1 LNNNLSFNNFFSR
14 LYTFGVTP
22 VPAVIHRTIVLTAC
36 LLITAACEKTTEQP
50 TVVGQAAGEILN
62 IYTVNYPLAYFARRI
77 GGEFVTVSFPA
88 PAGVDPAIWRPAPQ
102 VILDYQQ
109 ADLILLNGAGYAT
122 WAKQAAL
129 STERMV
135 DTSTLF
141 KDRLI
146 RLESSVKHQHG
157 PEGDAHTH
165 GDTAFTTWLDPE
177 LAALHAE
184 SILAAIVR
192 VRPEHVSE
200 FTANY
205 ELLLTDLQ
213 NLDTELSAAFKQSY
227 DTVIMFSHPVYQYL
241 ARKYGVQASTMHWEP
256 GQPLSAENLQQ
267 LVGTPGSLRL
277 VIWEGQ
283 PLDANIDALSKAG
296 YLSVVFNPAANPTG
310 AKDYL
315 DIMAMNASKLRDM
328 LQ

>member
-1 LNNNLSFNNFFSR
+1 M
-14 LYTFGVTP
+14 
-22 VPAVIHRTIVLTAC
+22 PAVFHRIFVLTAC
-36 LLITAACEKTTEQP
+36 LLVTAACEKATEQP
-50 TVVGQAAGEILN
+50 AVVDPAAGKILN

-77 GGEFVTVSFPA
+77 GGEFVTVNFPA

-109 ADLILLNGAGYAT
+109 ADLILLNGAGYAAWT
-122 WAKQAAL
+122 TQAAL
-129 STERMV
+129 PTERIV

-141 KDRLI
+141 NDRLI

-192 VRPEHVSE
+192 VRPEQVSE

-205 ELLLTDLQ
+205 QSLLTDLQ
-213 NLDTELSAAFKQSY
+213 NLDAKLSAAFKQSY
-227 DTVIMFSHPVYQYL
+227 AAVIIFSHPVYQYL

-256 GQPLSAENLQQ
+256 DQPLAAEDLQK
-267 LVGTPGSLRL
+267 LAETPGSLRL
-277 VIWEGQ
+277 VIWESA
-283 PLDANIDALSKAG
+283 PYEANINALSKAG
-296 YLSVVFNPAANPTG
+296 YQSVVFDPAANPTG
-310 AKDYL
+310 DTDYL
-315 DIMAMNASKLRDM
+315 EIMAMNAVELSDM
-328 LQ
+328 LR

>member
-1 LNNNLSFNNFFSR
+1 M
-14 LYTFGVTP
+14 YTHGVTP
-22 VPAVIHRTIVLTAC
+22 VPAVFHRIFVLTAC
-36 LLITAACEKTTEQP
+36 LLVTAACEKATEQP
-50 TVVGQAAGEILN
+50 AVVDPAAGKILN

-109 ADLILLNGAGYAT
+109 ADLILLNGAGYAAWT
-122 WAKQAAL
+122 TQAAL
-129 STERMV
+129 PTERIV

-192 VRPEHVSE
+192 VRPEQVSE

-205 ELLLTDLQ
+205 QSLLTDLQ
-213 NLDTELSAAFKQSY
+213 NLDAKLSAAFKQSY
-227 DTVIMFSHPVYQYL
+227 AAVIIFSHPVYQYL

-256 GQPLSAENLQQ
+256 DQPLAAEDLQK
-267 LVGTPGSLRL
+267 LAETPGSLRL
-277 VIWEGQ
+277 VIWESA
-283 PLDANIDALSKAG
+283 PYEANINALSKAG
-296 YLSVVFNPAANPTG
+296 YQSVVFNSAANPTG
-310 AKDYL
+310 GTDYL
-315 DIMAMNASKLRDM
+315 EIMAMNAVELSDM
-328 LQ
+328 LR